1 MANLAHL
8 QQALGVSFNQP
19 ALLAQ
24 ALTHSSFANENPGAA
39 VSNERLEF
47 LGDAVLALI
56 VAENLYRNFPEL
68 PEGQMT
74 KIRSYLVKQETLAQV
89 AKSIDLGIYL
99 YLGKGEENSGG
110 QEKPANLARALEAV
124 IAALYLDQGFPTTE
138 SLILKLLDPEFQA
151 TISEDI
157 VTDYKSRLQE
167 YLQAQSQ
174 PAPNYQLIGT
184 EGPDHAKTFIV
195 EVRLN
200 ETVLAIGSGR
210 AKKLAEMEAARLA
223 LEKLAALPENH
234 KEE

>member
-1 MANLAHL
+1 LASLSLL
-8 QQALGVSFNQP
+8 QQSLSVSFNQP

-39 VSNERLEF
+39 LSNERLEF
-47 LGDAVLALI
+47 LGDAVLGLV

-74 KIRSYLVKQETLAQV
+74 KIRSYLVKQDTLAQV
-89 AKSIDLGIYL
+89 AKTIDLGSYL
-99 YLGKGEENSGG
+99 YLGKGEEGSGG
-110 QEKPANLARALEAV
+110 GEKPANLARALEAV
-124 IAALYLDQGFPTTE
+124 IAAVYLDQGLTITE
-138 SLILKLLDPEFQA
+138 SMVLQLLETEFQA
-151 TISEDI
+151 AISEDI

-174 PAPNYQLIGT
+174 PAPNYHITGT
-184 EGPDHAKTFIV
+184 EGPDHAKQFII

-200 ETVLAIGSGR
+200 DIVLATGRGR

-223 LEKLAALPENH
+223 LEKLAAKTTE
-234 KEE
+234 

>member
-1 MANLAHL
+1 VANLAHL

-89 AKSIDLGIYL
+89 AKGIELGAYL

-124 IAALYLDQGFPTTE
+124 IAAIYLDQGFPTTE

-151 TISEDI
+151 AISEDI

-195 EVRLN
+195 EVCLN

-223 LEKLAALPENH
+223 LEKLSALPENK
-234 KEE
+234 KE

>member
-68 PEGQMT
+68 PEGEMT

-89 AKSIDLGIYL
+89 AKSIDLGAYL

-124 IAALYLDQGFPTTE
+124 IAAIYLDQSFPTTE
-138 SLILKLLDPEFQA
+138 SLILKLLEPEFQA
-151 TISEDI
+151 AISEDI

-195 EVRLN
+195 EVCLN

-223 LEKLAALPENH
+223 LEKLAALPENQ
-234 KEE
+234 KE

>member
-1 MANLAHL
+1 VANLAHL

-89 AKSIDLGIYL
+89 AKGIELGAYL

-110 QEKPANLARALEAV
+110 QEKPANLARARDAV
-124 IAALYLDQGFPTTE
+124 IAAIYLDQGFPTTE

-151 TISEDI
+151 AISEDI

-195 EVRLN
+195 EVCLN

-223 LEKLAALPENH
+223 LEKLSALPENK
-234 KEE
+234 KE